1 MRISVPTAPEI
12 DRLLEEARKTPF
24 TARITKTKV
33 SNHGKINIP
42 AYDGTTDPKAH
53 LQTFQIAMGRAKLK
67 ENEGDAVHCCL
78 FVENLQGAALE

>member
-33 SNHGKINIP
+33 SKPGKIKIP
-42 AYDGTTDPKAH
+42 TYDDTTDPKAH
-53 LQTFQIAMGRAKLK
+53 LQTFQIDMGRAKLK